1 VPERIGGILLPPHVS
16 VRARRD
22 REAGARFV
30 DVKVADTAPHGPTHV
45 WKQARLENGLTLMV
59 LPFIAPLAD
68 RLKAT

>member
-1 VPERIGGILLPPHVS
+1 MSGRVGIGEL
-16 VRARRD
+16 
-22 REAGARFV
+22 GARFV
-30 DVKVADTAPHGPTHV
+30 DVKVADTAPAAHGPTNV